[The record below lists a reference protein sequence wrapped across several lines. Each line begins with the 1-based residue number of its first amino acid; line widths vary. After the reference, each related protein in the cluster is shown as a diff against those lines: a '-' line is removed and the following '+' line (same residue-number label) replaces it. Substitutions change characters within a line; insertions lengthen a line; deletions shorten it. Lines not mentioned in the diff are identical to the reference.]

1 MSYRREQK
9 VNVSSYQ
16 NSGHIKVLY
25 LNTAKNFNPETD
37 RYEKQTI
44 FPEEPDQLFDGGY
57 LEYDDEGRAVG
68 FHKMMEFEL
77 ADPVGQMPDA
87 LAEYTEGIFMVLPE
101 CMYQKFYEN
110 FQTEFLSAVYGIQC
124 ENPSETFRELE
135 TQMEEKRL
143 SDCGYLKN
151 MTEEYETDR
160 NTIVAVKV
168 LTYGFVVLISLIAVA
183 NVFHTIST
191 NLMLRRKEFAMLR
204 SMGMSPKGFRKMMN
218 FECLIY
224 GIRSLIYG
232 FLLTGFISAA
242 LYRTL
247 GAGADVDFLMP
258 WGYLSVAA
266 VGVFLVVFLTMMYTM
281 RVIKKNNIVEELK
294 MN

>member
-1 MSYRREQK
+1 
-9 VNVSSYQ
+9 
-16 NSGHIKVLY
+16 
-25 LNTAKNFNPETD
+25 
-37 RYEKQTI
+37 
-44 FPEEPDQLFDGGY
+44 
-57 LEYDDEGRAVG
+57 
-68 FHKMMEFEL
+68 MENL
-77 ADPVGQMPDA
+77 M
-87 LAEYTEGIFMVLPE
+87 
-101 CMYQKFYEN
+101 
-110 FQTEFLSAVYGIQC
+110 
-124 ENPSETFRELE
+124 
-135 TQMEEKRL
+135 
-143 SDCGYLKN
+143 
-151 MTEEYETDR
+151 EEYETDR
-160 NTIVAVKV
+160 NTLVAVKV

-224 GIRSLIYG
+224 GIRSLVYG
-232 FLLTGFISAA
+232 FLLTGLISAA

-266 VGVFLVVFLTMMYTM
+266 AGVFLVVFLTMMYTM